1 MSRRDILMK
10 RQVRLRKDIASM
22 LNSFLIGTVGKSPS
36 MTGHSLT
43 TKVKGKTVTLYV
55 RKDIVPKALEMGKRY
70 KRLWT
75 LIQALSKVNW
85 ELLNLMLDYYDFT
98 GDDRLVLDGLVE
110 RRERGVSRSDFG
122 LGHGGSPWVT
132 ARGS

>member
-1 MSRRDILMK
+1 MSRTDILMK
-10 RQVRLRKDIASM
+10 RQARLREDIASM
-22 LNSFLIGTVGKSPS
+22 LDRFLIGTVGKSPS

-85 ELLNLMLDYYDFT
+85 EILNL
-98 GDDRLVLDGLVE
+98 GNR
-110 RRERGVSRSDFG
+110 
-122 LGHGGSPWVT
+122 
-132 ARGS
+132 

>member
-1 MSRRDILMK
+1 MKEVQMSRRDTLNK
-10 RQVRLRKDIASM
+10 RQARLREDIASM
-22 LNSFLIGTVGKSPS
+22 LDSFLIGTVAKSPS

-55 RKDIVPKALEMGKRY
+55 RKDIVSKVLEMGKRY

-85 ELLNLMLDYYDFT
+85 EILNL
-98 GDDRLVLDGLVE
+98 E
-110 RRERGVSRSDFG
+110 NK
-122 LGHGGSPWVT
+122 
-132 ARGS
+132 